1 MVSLWSLGGLSW
13 RELLRRT
20 WRESWEDS
28 VFGQAARLAFYHF
41 LAIFP
46 ALLLL
51 LFLLIKL
58 GATGSALRNTLLES
72 FQQIL
77 PGRASVLMEA
87 SINALTAK
95 AEIGMSA
102 LPVALS
108 AIWAAVNGTW
118 AMMRGLNTAYEVK
131 ERRPLWKVL
140 SVAFALSLALVL
152 FFFAALTFALYT
164 TRAAQAAF
172 QNFAAHPAPAFLSAA
187 VEWPVL
193 TLLLLASFALLY
205 RFAPNLD
212 DREWQWSTPGAVLAV
227 ILWLGATVLLRT
239 YFARFHS
246 YDMIYQQLNGVAM
259 LLMWLYLT
267 SAAVLIGGELNSE
280 IEKNAEQKSGAKA
293 DRTA

>member
-1 MVSLWSLGGLSW
+1 MVSLWSFGGLSW

-20 WRESWEDS
+20 WRESWQDS

-46 ALLLL
+46 SLLLL
-51 LFLLIKL
+51 LFLLVKL
-58 GATGSALRNTLLES
+58 GATGSELRNTLVKS

-77 PGRASVLMEA
+77 PGRASELMEI

-95 AEIGMSA
+95 AETGMSA

-140 SVAFALSLALVL
+140 SIAFALSVALVL
-152 FFFAALTFALYT
+152 TFLLALTFALYT
-164 TRAAQAAF
+164 TRAGQAMF
-172 QNFAAHPAPAFLSAA
+172 QNLAGHDAPAFLSAS

-193 TLLLLASFALLY
+193 TVLLLVSFALLY

-227 ILWLGATVLLRT
+227 ALWLGATVLLRT

-280 IEKNAEQKSGAKA
+280 IEKSVEQRSGAKGERIA
-293 DRTA
+293 